1 MTPGRAAALR
11 SSDAA
16 PGPAASSRSGTRSRR
31 RAKREYWRWH
41 DREHI
46 PERVGVPGFLRG
58 RRYRSLERS
67 LDYLDLYEVEDAE
80 TLRSAPY
87 LARLND
93 PTPVDPPRGAAL
105 PQHAAGGI
113 PRGDERGPRAG
124 GRAPHAAAR
133 DRGRGGWHG
142 RRRSPLAGLAALQD
156 VTGVVSVHVLD
167 ATPEVTSI
175 ATEEKRLRGPGDRDR
190 GAVEP
195 WCLLVEADDAAVL
208 GELRAGPLAPESLRA
223 RGAELRVAGAY
234 QLQISIDPE
243 RGDPKW
249 R

>member
-1 MTPGRAAALR
+1 MPLLGRGVLAIWHTITPEGEA
-11 SSDAA
+11 
-16 PGPAASSRSGTRSRR
+16 
-31 RAKREYWRWH
+31 EYWRWH
-41 DREHI
+41 DRQHI

-67 LDYLDLYEVEDAE
+67 LDYLDFYEVEDSE

-93 PTPVDPPRGAAL
+93 PTPWTRRVVPHFRDTLRVGYRVAASAGRGQGGALLTLRLGPADGAADRPPAL
-105 PQHAAGGI
+105 TAA
-113 PRGDERGPRAG
+113 
-124 GRAPHAAAR
+124 
-133 DRGRGGWHG
+133 
-142 RRRSPLAGLAALQD
+142 SLAAVED
-156 VTGVVSVHVLD
+156 VTGVVAVHVLD
-167 ATPEVTSI
+167 ATPDVTSI

-190 GAVEP
+190 GAVDP
-195 WCLLVEADDAAVL
+195 WCLLVEADDASVL
-208 GELRAGPLAPESLRA
+208 AELRAGLLAPESLRA
-223 RGAELRVAGAY
+223 AGSELTGAGAY

>member
-1 MTPGRAAALR
+1 MPLLGRGVLAIWHTITPDGEA
-11 SSDAA
+11 
-16 PGPAASSRSGTRSRR
+16 
-31 RAKREYWRWH
+31 EYWRWH

-93 PTPVDPPRGAAL
+93 PTPWTRRVVPHFINTLRVGYRVATSAGRGQGGVL
-105 PQHAAGGI
+105 LTLQLGAAGGAADR
-113 PRGDERGPRAG
+113 PAALA
-124 GRAPHAAAR
+124 AP
-133 DRGRGGWHG
+133 
-142 RRRSPLAGLAALQD
+142 GLAAVED
-156 VTGVVSVHVLD
+156 VTGVVSVHVLG

-190 GAVEP
+190 NPVEP
-195 WCLLVEADDAAVL
+195 WCLLVEADAASVL
-208 GELRAGPLAPESLRA
+208 DELRAGPLAPATLRA
-223 RGAELRVAGAY
+223 HGAELRMAGAY

>member
-1 MTPGRAAALR
+1 MPLLGGGVLAIWHTISPEGET
-11 SSDAA
+11 D
-16 PGPAASSRSGTRSRR
+16 
-31 RAKREYWRWH
+31 YWRWH

-67 LDYLDLYEVEDAE
+67 LDYLDFYEVESPE

-87 LARLND
+87 LTRLND
-93 PTPVDPPRGAAL
+93 PTPWTRRIVPHFRDTLRVGYRVARSAGRGQGGVL
-105 PQHAAGGI
+105 LTVRLHAAGSAA
-113 PRGDERGPRAG
+113 GPPPAL
-124 GRAPHAAAR
+124 AP
-133 DRGRGGWHG
+133 
-142 RRRSPLAGLAALQD
+142 SGLAAIED
-156 VTGVVSVHVLD
+156 VTGVVAVHVLD

-190 GAVEP
+190 NPVDP
-195 WCLLVEADDAAVL
+195 WCLLVEADDASIL
-208 GELRAGPLAPESLRA
+208 GELRASLLAPDGLRKG
-223 RGAELRVAGAY
+223 GAEASASEAY